1 MKKTFLRIA
10 LCLTLVLSGCAQN
23 SAPQPQSQANGQA
36 LPAQMGSSSQ
46 NTAAP
51 VAVKANW
58 GNLQGKIEGVYPAKG
73 SKVLVV
79 ASQLS
84 LYDLTTG
91 EIVATTPK
99 EGLDELRVIPFD
111 GGYALVGQDAL
122 GGTTGGLV
130 EMNESPEIRA
140 VIYDEQL
147 AKQEEIPLSGLVS
160 EGEFLIDPQAIAV
173 SPDGKSIAFATLQG
187 LTLYNR
193 VHKTTTRL
201 IDLTVQDEE
210 TNLGLSVIE
219 QLGFTNDG
227 YTISFKAQ
235 SLDVPA
241 VLSKP
246 SFDTVGTVNV
256 DGSNLINIKPEGYAP
271 KMLISYPSK
280 LLVAEDFKTA
290 SGRMMVMDSKSKE
303 QKIYNLSGSQ
313 EGGNVYGSDT
323 GRYFA
328 SSIESK
334 DGWTVRIYDT
344 DSGAM
349 VKEENISND
358 GQDQYAMDDP
368 MLCVLDDTKTCI
380 VLLGRKQQA
389 VDTKITTFSF

>member
-1 MKKTFLRIA
+1 MKKTLLSIA
-10 LCLTLVLSGCAQN
+10 LCLVLALSGCAQN
-23 SAPQPQSQANGQA
+23 TNPHPQSDVNGQA
-36 LPAQMGSSSQ
+36 LPAQTGSASE

-58 GNLQGKIEGVYPAKG
+58 GGLQGKIEGIYPAKG

-79 ASQLS
+79 ASQIS
-84 LYDLTTG
+84 LYDLATG
-91 EIVATTPK
+91 EIVATAPK

-111 GGYALVGQDAL
+111 SGYAIVGQAAAE
-122 GGTTGGLV
+122 GTTGGLIAA
-130 EMNESPEIRA
+130 SDIPEIRA
-140 VIYDEQL
+140 VLYDDQL
-147 AKQEEIPLSGLVS
+147 ARQEEIALSGLVP
-160 EGEFLIDPQAIAV
+160 EGEILIDTQAIAV
-173 SPDGKSIAFATLQG
+173 APDGKSIAFATLQG

-193 VHKTTTRL
+193 VNKTTTKL
-201 IDLTVQDEE
+201 IDLAAQDEE
-210 TNLGLSVIE
+210 ARLGLSVIE

-227 YTISFKAQ
+227 YTIAFKAQ

-241 VLSKP
+241 VSDKP

-256 DGSNLINIKPEGYAP
+256 DGSGLVNIKPEGYAP
-271 KMLISYPSK
+271 KELISYPAK

-303 QKIYNLSGSQ
+303 QKIYNLSDLK
-313 EGGNVYGSDT
+313 EGGNVYGSDN

-328 SSIESK
+328 SSIAGK
-334 DGWTVRIYDT
+334 DGWIVRVYDT
-344 DSGAM
+344 DSGSM
-349 VKEENISND
+349 VKEESISND
-358 GQDQYAMDDP
+358 GQDLYGINDP

-380 VLLGRKQQA
+380 VLLGRRQQT